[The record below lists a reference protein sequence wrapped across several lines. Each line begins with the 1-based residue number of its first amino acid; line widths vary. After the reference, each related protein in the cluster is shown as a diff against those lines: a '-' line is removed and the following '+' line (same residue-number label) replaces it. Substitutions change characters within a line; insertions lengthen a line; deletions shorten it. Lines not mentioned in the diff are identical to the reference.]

1 MDPKKQKLHDAFN
14 TFEAQFKAFVVQI
27 VELTSSMEQAVMLV
41 ADIENQLMH
50 EFFNATRSTIVAM
63 GKGEEIHTKG
73 GAK

>member
-14 TFEAQFKAFVVQI
+14 TFGAQFKAFVVQI
-27 VELTSSMEQAVMLV
+27 VELTGSMEQAAIMV

>member
-27 VELTSSMEQAVMLV
+27 VELTSSMEQAAMLV

-50 EFFNATRSTIVAM
+50 EFFNATRSTLVAM
-63 GKGEEIHTKG
+63 GKGEEFNTKG
-73 GAK
+73 GDK